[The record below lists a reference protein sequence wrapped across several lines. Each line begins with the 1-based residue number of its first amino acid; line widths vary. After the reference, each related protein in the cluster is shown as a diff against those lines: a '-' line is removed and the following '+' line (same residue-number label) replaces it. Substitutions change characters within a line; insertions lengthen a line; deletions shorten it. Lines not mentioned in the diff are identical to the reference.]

1 MYVSFRWTLL
11 VSFLMLATAVGM
23 PYEILPD
30 APELNLPGQQQA
42 SGNTELG
49 SKETDTKGTDTKPAE
64 TGSAATIETDVGYK
78 RKPKPVVG
86 FSIDEEGKG
95 GQKITGEHDIYLH
108 LHISYDKGGKP
119 VVSVNQVEQSDTIP
133 SSEDAGKYPV
143 TAPPSI
149 DEGKG
154 SDVGSSTSGEGKNTV
169 TESSSGD
176 DDQDSDIG
184 SSTGEEGENHDTEPP
199 TETEDKGSEVEFS
212 TEEEGVNTNPKPSSI
227 DQDKDSNA
235 DSSTEKDSKELE
247 ISPALVDAIN
257 EIILDPQ
264 LSGEEGEDAMI
275 ARPMDTDSAES
286 ILVTSAAEEGEASEG
301 PAATDAPSPTMTEL
315 IYIERTKCID
325 AKSHEG
331 FNPYGFSGRWS
342 LQYTAYD
349 PAHPRTWSWTHLN
362 VVASTASAIITKNDH
377 SGAEY
382 YSYDSATSVFTS
394 NHGVSYTPLMA
405 HTAGEGAFILLLECR
420 QEGGATRNSALLLTH
435 GGPVPQQLLDAVI
448 EVASEYGF
456 TRSTFKRVT
465 A

>member
-1 MYVSFRWTLL
+1 
-11 VSFLMLATAVGM
+11 M

-30 APELNLPGQQQA
+30 VPELNLPGQQQA
-42 SGNTELG
+42 SGSTELG
-49 SKETDTKGTDTKPAE
+49 SKETDAKGTDTKPTK
-64 TGSAATIETDVGYK
+64 TGSAVPIETDVGYK
-78 RKPKPVVG
+78 RKPKPLIG
-86 FSIDEEGKG
+86 ASIDEEGKKG
-95 GQKITGEHDIYLH
+95 EAGNGEHDIYLH

-119 VVSVNQVEQSDTIP
+119 VVSVNQVEQSDTKP

-143 TAPPSI
+143 NAPPSNG
-149 DEGKG
+149 EGKG
-154 SDVGSSTSGEGKNTV
+154 SDTGSSTSGEGKNTV

-184 SSTGEEGENHDTEPP
+184 SSTLEEGENHN
-199 TETEDKGSEVEFS
+199 TETSSENEGMGSDVESS
-212 TEEEGVNTNPKPSSI
+212 TEEEGVNTDTKPSTV
-227 DQDKDSNA
+227 DQDKDSNVE
-235 DSSTEKDSKELE
+235 SSTEKDSKEH
-247 ISPALVDAIN
+247 
-257 EIILDPQ
+257 

-275 ARPMDTDSAES
+275 PRPMDTEGAES
-286 ILVTSAAEEGEASEG
+286 ILGPSAAEEGKASEG
-301 PAATDAPSPTMTEL
+301 PSATDAPSTATTEL
-315 IYIERTKCID
+315 IDIERTKCID

-349 PAHPRTWSWTHLN
+349 PAHPRTWSWTHIN

-382 YSYDSATSVFTS
+382 FNYESATSVFTS

-405 HTAGEGAFILLLECR
+405 HTAAEGAFLLLLECR
-420 QEGGATRNSALLLTH
+420 QEGGATLNSALLLTH
-435 GGPVPQQLLDAVI
+435 GGAVSQQLLDAVI

-456 TRSTFKRVT
+456 TRPTFRRVT